1 MSPTMVGIA
10 RTYKTRVALEVI
22 VRNGEEFILDS

>member
-1 MSPTMVGIA
+1 MVGTS

-22 VRNGEEFILDS
+22 VSNGEEFIMDN